1 MILAFILLHVQD
13 ITVEQQE
20 KEAMKDSQSEKLLSE
35 TKIQVKIQKKGKK
48 IFQMRSQYS
57 KKSIITSNDC

>member
-35 TKIQVKIQKKGKK
+35 TKIQVKIQKGEEN
-48 IFQMRSQYS
+48 IL
-57 KKSIITSNDC
+57 NA